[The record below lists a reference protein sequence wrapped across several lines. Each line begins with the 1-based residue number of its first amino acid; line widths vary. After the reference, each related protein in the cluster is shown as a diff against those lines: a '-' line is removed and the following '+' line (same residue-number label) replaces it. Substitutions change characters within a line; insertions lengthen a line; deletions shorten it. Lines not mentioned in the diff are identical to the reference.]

1 MSVAGRASATR
12 SVLTGRAFGIGFLA
26 LLLFFVWLTYAV
38 YAKRFV
44 EYVPVDLKTS
54 NVGLQLN
61 TRADVKI
68 RGMIV
73 GDVRGIESDGDGAV
87 LHLALKPD
95 LIDQI
100 PANVTALLVP
110 KTLFGEKYV
119 ALQVPEDPAK
129 ESLQANDVIEQAS
142 VPIEVEKVL
151 ADAYPL
157 LEAVQPTDLAYTLNA
172 FSTALE
178 GRGDRLGDNFAR
190 LGHYLGRFNPLVP
203 QMIDDLEALGQVS
216 NQYADVMPEF
226 GRLFENSAFSGETFI
241 SKEEQ
246 INALF
251 NDVAAMS
258 DTMRVFL
265 EAHGDNIIELNEVSA
280 PVNELFARYSPIYPC
295 LMKGLNTWIP
305 QGSEIWRDHTLHINI
320 ELLRRQPIG
329 YSRNDDPKFNARF
342 GPDCQ
347 ALPKP
352 PYSQANP
359 GPSPPPEVWQA
370 HGVDGSHNK
379 YRVAPGSAGSAPLR
393 PAADRVVNRSLS
405 ALLGVPSGAVPDVA
419 TLLLRPVATPV
430 QGRG

>member
-1 MSVAGRASATR
+1 VRGQAGATR
-12 SVLTGRAFGIGFLA
+12 TALTGRAFGIGFLA

-38 YAKRFV
+38 YAKKFV
-44 EYVPVDLKTS
+44 DYVPVKLKTS

-73 GDVRGIESDGDGAV
+73 GEVRGIESDGDGAV
-87 LHLALKPD
+87 LHLALRPD
-95 LIDQI
+95 LVDQI

-119 ALQVPEDPAK
+119 ALQVPDEPRS
-129 ESLQANDVIEQAS
+129 SLEAGDVIDQAS

-151 ADAYPL
+151 ADSYPL
-157 LEAVQPTDLAYTLNA
+157 LDAVQPTDLAYTLNA

-190 LGHYLGRFNPLVP
+190 LGAYLGRFNPLVP
-203 QMIDDLEALGQVS
+203 QMVADLEALGQVS

-226 GRLFENSAFSGETFI
+226 GQLLENSSFTGRTLI

-251 NDVAAMS
+251 NDVATMS

-265 EAHGDNIIELNEVSA
+265 EAHGDNIIELNRVSA
-280 PVNELFARYSPIYPC
+280 PMSELFARYSPIYPC
-295 LMKGLNTWIP
+295 LLQGLNAWIP

-320 ELLRRQPIG
+320 EFLREQPTG
-329 YSRNDDPKFNARF
+329 YGPSDDPRFDADF
-342 GPDCQ
+342 GPNCQ
-347 ALPKP
+347 ALPVP
-352 PYSQANP
+352 PYGQDNP
-359 GPSPPPEVWQA
+359 GPAPPPQVWEA

-379 YRVAPGSAGSAPLR
+379 YRAAPGTFGSAPPR
-393 PAADRVVNRSLS
+393 PAAERVVNHSLS
-405 ALLGVPSGAVPDVA
+405 TLLGMPAEAVPDVA
-419 TLLLRPVATPV
+419 TLLLRPVTTMSR
-430 QGRG
+430 GRG